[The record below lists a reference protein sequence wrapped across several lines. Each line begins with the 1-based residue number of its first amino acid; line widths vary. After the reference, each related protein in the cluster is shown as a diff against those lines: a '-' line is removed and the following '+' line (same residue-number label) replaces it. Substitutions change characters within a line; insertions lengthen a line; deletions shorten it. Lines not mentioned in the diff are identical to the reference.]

1 MTPLRQR
8 MLEDLQLKKA
18 PKSTEQCYLRQVKK
32 FADYFGKSPARL
44 GREHVRQY
52 LLHLVRDEQIADG
65 SYYQVLGAL
74 KFVYCTTLGRKG
86 VVEGIPRPRVARK
99 LPVVLS
105 MKEVGA
111 FFAALRSLKHRAIL
125 MTAYAAGLR
134 VSEVISLRVSD
145 IDSDRMMIRIRQPKR
160 RKDRYVPLAK
170 HLLMI
175 LREYWKAARPKD
187 YLFPGTGKTGHI
199 TQPSVDAACKG
210 AMRRAGLKKII
221 STHTLRH
228 SCATHL
234 LENGTDVRTIQ
245 ILLGHSSLKTTSIYL
260 HVSQSTLR
268 KVKSPL
274 DILYEEKQEGEEKPE
289 GGDAQS

>member
-1 MTPLRQR
+1 MTPLLER
-8 MLEDLQLKKA
+8 MQEDLEMKKSPENTKRA
-18 PKSTEQCYLRQVKK
+18 YLRQVKK
-32 FADYFGKSPARL
+32 FADYFGKSPAHL

-52 LLHLVRDEQIADG
+52 LLHLIRDKQVPDG

-74 KFVYCTTLGRKG
+74 KFVYCTTLGTKE

-105 MKEVGA
+105 MEEVEA
-111 FFAALRSLKHRAIL
+111 FFAALRSLKYRAIL

-145 IDSDRMMIRIRQPKR
+145 IDSKRMMIRIDQAKG

-170 HLLMI
+170 YLLTI
-175 LREYWKAARPKD
+175 LREYWKAARPRD
-187 YLFPGTGKTGHI
+187 YMFPGRGKSGHI
-199 TQPSVDAACKG
+199 TQQSVDHACKT
-210 AMRRAGLKKII
+210 AMRRAGLKKIV

-234 LENGTDVRTIQ
+234 LENGTDVRRIQ
-245 ILLGHSSLKTTSIYL
+245 ILLGHANLKTTAIYM
-260 HVSQSTLR
+260 HVSKSTLQNI
-268 KVKSPL
+268 KSPL
-274 DILYEEKQEGEEKPE
+274 DILHERKTK
-289 GGDAQS
+289 GGAVRS